1 MSDHACSETSS
12 TAPSKTLLPPHCSYA
27 FGILL
32 WELLTGRT
40 AYEGVSVHLIGHDVV
55 RKGRR
60 PVFPAGS
67 PPGYAALATSCWQQ
81 KADAR

>member
-1 MSDHACSETSS
+1 MTGS
-12 TAPSKTLLPPHCSYA
+12 TAPNKPYFSLPHLCSYA

-40 AYEGVSVHLIGHDVV
+40 AYEGVSVHLIGHEVA

-60 PVFPAGS
+60 PVFPAGTPS
-67 PPGYAALATSCWQQ
+67 GYAALAGSCWCAA
-81 KADAR
+81 ADAR